1 MSPGATLTENCKTLK
16 ADSLDH
22 DYDISSKGTFSYDFK
37 WEGIVTNINESVI
50 TSRLIESNSSEE
62 DVLEYPL
69 SDIPEDDLELVEIG
83 AIFNFYVGYS
93 NSNGTVKNSDLI
105 KFRRK
110 KIDRSDIDDILD
122 TMNQIGFDEVLED
135 Y

>member
-1 MSPGATLTENCKTLK
+1 MSSAETLMENCKALK

-37 WEGIVTNINESVI
+37 WEGIVTDINESVI
-50 TSRLIESNSSEE
+50 ITRLIESITSEE
-62 DVLEYPL
+62 DILEYPL
-69 SDIPEDDLELVEIG
+69 SNIPEDDLELVEIG
-83 AIFNFYVGYS
+83 ALFNFYVGYS

-110 KIDRSDIDDILD
+110 KIDGSDIDDILD

>member
-1 MSPGATLTENCKTLK
+1 MSSAETLMENCKALK
-16 ADSLDH
+16 ADRLDH

-37 WEGIVTNINESVI
+37 WEGIVTDINESVI
-50 TSRLIESNSSEE
+50 ITRLIESITSEE
-62 DVLEYPL
+62 DILEYPL
-69 SDIPEDDLELVEIG
+69 SNIPEDDLELVEIG
-83 AIFNFYVGYS
+83 ALFNFYVGYS

-110 KIDRSDIDDILD
+110 KIDGSDIDDILD